1 MTQPPPRLLL
11 APTNWRSAAPAG
23 HTLRWW
29 VVDALQVREVSRR
42 FGSLVVLDRVSFSVA
57 AGQIAVV
64 AGPNG
69 SGKTTLLRCVVG
81 ADRPD
86 EGEVFIEGRR
96 SDETNPA
103 QRAAVAAALD
113 DIDFFPDLSV
123 IEHLELMAYAHGA
136 EAGSVAEVVAELGL
150 DRVRDQLPGTLSSG
164 QRRRLALASCLVRPR
179 RLLILDEPEQR
190 LDAAGRQW
198 LADRLL
204 REKASGTAVLM
215 ASHNAELMAAVA
227 DKVIDLDA

>member
-1 MTQPPPRLLL
+1 M
-11 APTNWRSAAPAG
+11 
-23 HTLRWW
+23 
-29 VVDALQVREVSRR
+29 REVTRR
-42 FGSLVVLDRVSFSVA
+42 FGNLVVLDHVSFSVA
-57 AGQIAVV
+57 AGQIAVI

-86 EGEVFIEGRR
+86 EGEILIEGRR
-96 SDETNPA
+96 SDETHPA

-123 IEHLELMAYAHGA
+123 VEHLELMAYAHGA
-136 EAGSVAEVVAELGL
+136 EAGIVAEVVAELGL
-150 DRVRDQLPGTLSSG
+150 DRVRDQLPGALSSG

-198 LADRLL
+198 LADRLR
-204 REKASGTAVLM
+204 REKAAGTAVVM
-215 ASHNAELMAAVA
+215 ASHNAELTAAVA
-227 DKVIDLDA
+227 DEVIDLDA